1 VLATGIDAEA
11 ELIIGLLDTIN
22 INEVR
27 AIIIVTLCSKREGFR
42 LRHFICNSIVIPY
55 RNIYP

>member
-27 AIIIVTLCSKREGFR
+27 AIIIVTLCSKREGF
-42 LRHFICNSIVIPY
+42 
-55 RNIYP
+55 